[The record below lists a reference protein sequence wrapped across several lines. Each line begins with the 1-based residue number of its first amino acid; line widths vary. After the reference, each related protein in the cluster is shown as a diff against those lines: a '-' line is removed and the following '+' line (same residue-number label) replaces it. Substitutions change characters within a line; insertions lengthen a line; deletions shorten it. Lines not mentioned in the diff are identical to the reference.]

1 MSRTPHLQPLA
12 RATGALAAALTLLA
26 GAAGTARGQPVT
38 TSGAAMASPM
48 SQGRMTQMMR
58 DWHPA
63 SQEAVR
69 MMTQKYGP
77 PMEVTATMAMWG
89 KTGPWK
95 RTIVSS
101 QAVQHAFPMPHPDV
115 MEQVVDYKVPP
126 ATVDELAQYDGS
138 VIVERTKGE
147 LSARCDKE
155 GANFLALNLAHDL
168 VTGKQ
173 TVEGARKMYGEQI
186 LAMKAGRPAPYTER
200 LMFAPMPNTADP
212 DQPLPVPMPMPGAP
226 RSRR

>member
-1 MSRTPHLQPLA
+1 MNHRSPT
-12 RATGALAAALTLLA
+12 TGVRCALAAL
-26 GAAGTARGQPVT
+26 GMAAASLPAQQPGGMAPG
-38 TSGAAMASPM
+38 SGA
-48 SQGRMTQMMR
+48 GRMNDAQMTRTMQG
-58 DWHPA
+58 WHPA

-77 PMEVTATMAMWG
+77 PVEMTATMAMWG

-95 RTIVSS
+95 RTVVSS

-115 MEQVVDYKVPP
+115 MEQVVDYRVPP
-126 ATVDELAQYDGS
+126 EMFDELAQYDGS

-168 VTGKQ
+168 VTGRQ
-173 TVEGARKMYGEQI
+173 TVEGARKTYGEQI
-186 LAMKAGRPAPYTER
+186 MAMKARKPAPYTER
-200 LMFAPMPNTADP
+200 LMFAPMPNAADP
-212 DQPLPVPMPMPGAP
+212 DQPQPTAGTPGS
-226 RSRR
+226 SR